1 MENEII
7 KKKSSLAMPASIL
20 AAGFLIAL
28 AVLYTNGSSKENT
41 PSDSSG
47 SATVDA
53 SKILRQRDSDVVL
66 GNPEAPVTVVEYSDF
81 QCPFCGRFFH
91 TTLSEFKENYIKT
104 GQAKFIYRD
113 FAFLGQESIDAA
125 AAAKCAGD
133 QGKFWDYHD
142 YLFSHQS
149 GENQGNFSVGNL
161 KKFAGELKLNGDEF
175 SACLD
180 GKKYEDAVKQNTT
193 EGVSL
198 GVTGTPTIFINGEKL
213 VGAQPFS
220 ALKSLIDAKLK

>member
-1 MENEII
+1 
-7 KKKSSLAMPASIL
+7 
-20 AAGFLIAL
+20 
-28 AVLYTNGSSKENT
+28 
-41 PSDSSG
+41 
-47 SATVDA
+47 
-53 SKILRQRDSDVVL
+53 
-66 GNPEAPVTVVEYSDF
+66 
-81 QCPFCGRFFH
+81 
-91 TTLSEFKENYIKT
+91 
-104 GQAKFIYRD
+104 
-113 FAFLGQESIDAA
+113 
-125 AAAKCAGD
+125 
-133 QGKFWDYHD
+133 HD

>member
-149 GENQGNFSVGNL
+149 GENQGNFSV
-161 KKFAGELKLNGDEF
+161 
-175 SACLD
+175 
-180 GKKYEDAVKQNTT
+180 
-193 EGVSL
+193 
-198 GVTGTPTIFINGEKL
+198 
-213 VGAQPFS
+213 
-220 ALKSLIDAKLK
+220 